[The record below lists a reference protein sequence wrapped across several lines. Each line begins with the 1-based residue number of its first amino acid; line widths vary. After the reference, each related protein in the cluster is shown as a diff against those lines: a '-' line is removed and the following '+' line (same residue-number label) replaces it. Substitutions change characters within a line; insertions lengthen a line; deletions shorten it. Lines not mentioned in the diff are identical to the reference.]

1 MDGYNSTACGDSLFG
16 PSVWTKGCRG
26 GFDFTLSFQESIL
39 SILPSAIFLALAGP
53 RALYLFRSPDKTKRH
68 ATYTPKL
75 VRILFIVSL
84 HLFLAKEN
92 TQITSALYATLQVV
106 LLALVPSAKKLNTRF
121 SLAAAILNLAAAF
134 AILLLAHV
142 EHVKSVRPSFILTA
156 YLFVSLL
163 FDAARLRTEWLMSLN
178 IAYAATLSTST
189 IFKLALLVLET
200 VEKRRILISTEK
212 PISKES
218 TSGPFSR
225 GFFVWLNSL
234 LISGWATV
242 LTNNDLPTIYEKL
255 SSEKLAVR
263 FGKSWKKATSKS
275 KKPSLFL
282 TTVTV
287 LRWELLGIIPPR
299 VGMIALSIS
308 QPFLVSN
315 ALRFL
320 TMPES
325 DSTMNLGY
333 GLIGAFA
340 FVFIGSALLTA
351 WYEHLTFRAGAM
363 VRGGLMT
370 MVYGK
375 IFQLPTDDLG
385 ESSAVTLMGNDVETL
400 IEKLHMLLVESW
412 ANTLTVGIAMYLL
425 AAQLGAVCVAPIVTA
440 IISLLLTGSIGKM
453 MVARQIKYQKATQDR
468 INLTSEVLGSMKP
481 VKMLGLSER
490 FSSLISQKRD
500 EEIKAS
506 KHYRVINVYLN
517 CITNCNIGMT
527 EAITFG
533 AYALAAKFGNGEPF
547 SAAQAITAL
556 SILGVMMDP
565 LSHLLGSIPG
575 SFSVFGCFRRMED
588 FLNLEE
594 RIDRRQVNGR
604 SKNTSRSSAESSQ
617 PFQETIEATPL
628 KTIPVGAD
636 GTRIAIED
644 GNFHWGENAVL
655 QDINTTFPS
664 HKNGSLTMLAGPV
677 GSGKS
682 SLLKAILGETT
693 SSMGNV
699 FLNTSEVAF
708 CDQTPWVMN
717 ATIRSNI
724 VAESKG
730 YDSAWLETVIDAC
743 DLTIDL
749 GRLPEGDLT
758 QVGEQ
763 GVKLSGGQKQRIAIA
778 RALYSRKPV
787 AIFDDVFSGLDKVT
801 EQIIFTR
808 VFGKDGL
815 LRKNGTTIILA
826 THAVNRLPESDFVV
840 VLEKG
845 GRLVEQGTYHELRS
859 GNGYIHDLDIS
870 SHDDHDDQPSA
881 KTKPG
886 EESGKTDNKDAV
898 EDEPIE
904 VPSDRSVFMYYFK
917 ANGIHNMLT
926 QILLI
931 ATAGVI
937 TSFRYVWVTWWGDGK
952 GRDSRDIGYWL
963 SIYTVLSAFEGI
975 LITLAIA
982 MFLLVCA
989 PVSGKLLHSRL
1000 LSAAMGAPLSFLHN
1014 SAAGSLI
1021 NRFSQDLRHVD
1032 IILPMAF
1039 SIFLFEVAAC
1049 FGAAGLAMAAVSW
1062 FAISIPFVI
1071 VVLALIQR
1079 FYVRTSKQLRLLE
1092 IEHKAPLF
1100 SHFLETIDGLATI
1113 RAFGWIQPYTDKA
1126 LSRIDDAQ
1134 KPAYLL
1140 NCIQRWLTLVLD
1152 MVVAFLTVILVVF
1165 AVTLREKIDP
1175 SLLGIALVNMM
1186 RLGTNMKGIIL
1197 NWSLLET
1204 SLGAIA
1210 RIRMFCSSAPNEQ
1223 KSTEDNDPG
1232 ELWPRQGSLEVK
1244 NLDVQ
1249 YEQTN
1254 EPVLRGLSFSIRPG
1268 QKLGLCGRS
1277 GSGKSSFV
1285 QALLRM
1291 AEIVNGQITL
1301 DGQNISTVP
1310 RYLIRQ
1316 RLSCLTQDPFV
1327 FGDTMRT
1334 NLDPCNTA
1342 SDDEIKSALER
1353 VGIWSAIE
1361 AKIGD
1366 NKDPLDEK
1374 MDENFLSHGQRQL
1387 FCLARALLK
1396 RSSLLVLDEPTSSV
1410 DTQTDARMQE
1420 VIRTEF
1426 SDCTIIM
1433 IAHRIDTLLD
1443 FDKVAVLDRGSLVEF
1458 GAPQELL
1465 KDEAGVFAR
1474 LYRANK
1480 GRKTEEQ

>member
-1 MDGYNSTACGDSLFG
+1 MDNYNNYNSTACGDGLFG
-16 PSVWTKGCRG
+16 PSVWTEGCRG

-39 SILPSAIFLALAGP
+39 NIIPSALFLVIAGP
-53 RALYLFRSPDKTKRH
+53 RTFYLLRSPDKTKRH

-75 VRILFIVSL
+75 V
-84 HLFLAKEN
+84 
-92 TQITSALYATLQVV
+92 TSAVYAALQVALV
-106 LLALVPSAKKLNTRF
+106 ALVPSVKQLNTRF
-121 SLAAAILNLAAAF
+121 SLAAAILNLLAAF
-134 AILLLAHV
+134 SILVLAHV
-142 EHVKSVRPSFILTA
+142 EHVKSIRPSFLLTV
-156 YLFVSLL
+156 YLFISLL
-163 FDAARLRTEWLMSLN
+163 FDAARLRTEWLLSIN
-178 IAYAATLSTST
+178 IAYAAILSCST
-189 IFKLALLVLET
+189 AFKLALLVLET
-200 VEKRRILISTEK
+200 IEKRRILISDEK
-212 PISKES
+212 SLSKES

-263 FGKSWKKATSKS
+263 FGKAWRKATSSS

-282 TTVTV
+282 TIVSV

-299 VGMIALSIS
+299 IGMIALSIS
-308 QPFLVSN
+308 QPFLVSS

-325 DSTMNLGY
+325 ESTMNLGY

-340 FVFIGSALLTA
+340 FVFIGAAILTA

-363 VRGGLMT
+363 VRGGLIT
-370 MVYGK
+370 MIYGK
-375 IFQLPTDDLG
+375 MMKLPTDDLN

-400 IEKLHMLLVESW
+400 IEKLHFLLVESW
-412 ANTLTVGIAMYLL
+412 ANSLTVGIAMYML

-440 IISLLLTGSIGKM
+440 IICLFLSGSIGKM
-453 MVARQIKYQKATQDR
+453 MVARQIQYQKATQSR
-468 INLTSEVLGSMKP
+468 INLTSEVLSSMKP

-490 FSSLISQKRD
+490 FKDIVSQRRD
-500 EEIKAS
+500 DEINAG
-506 KHYRVINVYLN
+506 KHYRLIQVWLN
-517 CITNCNIGMT
+517 CITNCNVGMT

-533 AYALAAKFGNGEPF
+533 AYAIAAKLSNGEPF

-565 LSHLLGSIPG
+565 LSSLLGSIPG
-575 SFSVFGCFRRMED
+575 SFSVFGCFKRVEE
-588 FLNLEE
+588 FLKLEE
-594 RIDRRQVNGR
+594 RVDRRQIHGR
-604 SKNTSRSSAESSQ
+604 SKDSFNSLHEHSDGL
-617 PFQETIEATPL
+617 QETLEAMPMRD
-628 KTIPVGAD
+628 IPIGAD
-636 GTRIAIED
+636 GTRILIAD
-644 GNFHWGENAVL
+644 GNFNWGEKAVL
-655 QDINTTFPS
+655 ENINTSFPG
-664 HKNGSLTMLAGPV
+664 HKNGSLTMLVGPV

-693 SSMGNV
+693 SSNGHV
-699 FLNTSEVAF
+699 SLNSSEVAF

-717 ATIRSNI
+717 ATIRANVI
-724 VAESKG
+724 AESRG
-730 YDSAWLETVIDAC
+730 YDSAWFETVVNAC

-778 RALYSRKPV
+778 RAVYSRKPI

-808 VFGKDGL
+808 IFGKGGL
-815 LRKNGTTIILA
+815 LRKNGTTVILA
-826 THAVNRLPESDFVV
+826 THAVNRLSESDFVV

-845 GRLVEQGTYHELRS
+845 GRVVEQGTFSDLRS
-859 GNGYIHDLDIS
+859 GGGYIQNLDIS
-870 SHDDHDDQPSA
+870 SHDENDDQPSTDA
-881 KTKPG
+881 KPTG
-886 EESGKTDNKDAV
+886 ESDQAEVKSQVQEEPV
-898 EDEPIE
+898 EI
-904 VPSDRSVFMYYFK
+904 PSDRSVFLYYFK
-917 ANGIHNMLT
+917 SNGLHNMGL
-926 QILLI
+926 QAFLI
-931 ATAGVI
+931 ASAGVI
-937 TSFRYVWVTWWGDGK
+937 TAFRYVWITWWGDGK
-952 GRDSRDIGYWL
+952 GHPSTDIAYWL
-963 SIYTVLSAFEGI
+963 SIYTVLSAFEGVC
-975 LITLAIA
+975 ITLAIA

-989 PVSGKLLHSRL
+989 PVSGRVLHSRL
-1000 LSAAMGAPLSFLHN
+1000 LQAAISAPLSFLNN
-1014 SAAGSLI
+1014 SEAGSLI

-1032 IILPMAF
+1032 IILPIAS

-1071 VVLALIQR
+1071 AILVAIQR

-1100 SHFLETIDGLATI
+1100 GHFLETINGLATI
-1113 RAFGWIQPYTDKA
+1113 RAFGWTQPYTDKV
-1126 LSRIDDAQ
+1126 LTRIDEAQ
-1134 KPAYLL
+1134 KPSYLL

-1165 AVTLREKIDP
+1165 AVTLREKINP

-1186 RLGTNMKGIIL
+1186 RLGTNMKGIVL
-1197 NWSLLET
+1197 NWSILET
-1204 SLGAIA
+1204 SLGAVA
-1210 RIRMFCSSAPNEQ
+1210 RIRMFCSAAPTEQ
-1223 KSTEDNDPG
+1223 KIGEDSEPG
-1232 ELWPRQGSLEVK
+1232 EHWPRDGGLEVQ
-1244 NLDVQ
+1244 NVDVQ
-1249 YEQTN
+1249 YEHTS
-1254 EPVLRGLSFSIRPG
+1254 EPVLRGLSFNIKPG
-1268 QKLGLCGRS
+1268 EKLGICGRS

-1291 AEIVNGQITL
+1291 AEIVNGQISL
-1301 DGQNISTVP
+1301 DGEDISSMP

-1327 FGDTMRT
+1327 FSDTIRA
-1334 NLDPCNTA
+1334 NLDPCNA
-1342 SDDEIKSALER
+1342 SSDEEIRNALER
-1353 VGIWSAIE
+1353 VGIWSVIQ
-1361 AKIGD
+1361 AKVD
-1366 NKDPLDEK
+1366 DDKDPLDEK

-1396 RSSLLVLDEPTSSV
+1396 KSSLLILDEPTSSV

-1426 SDCTIIM
+1426 SDRTIIM

-1443 FDKVAVLDRGSLVEF
+1443 FDKVAVLDAGSLVEF
-1458 GAPQELL
+1458 GPPQELL
-1465 KDEAGVFAR
+1465 GDEAGAFTR

-1480 GRKTEEQ
+1480 GRKTDI

>member
-1 MDGYNSTACGDSLFG
+1 MDRYNSTACGDSLFG

-53 RALYLFRSPDKTKRH
+53 RAFYLFRSPDKTKRH

-75 VRILFIVSL
+75 V
-84 HLFLAKEN
+84 
-92 TQITSALYATLQVV
+92 V
-106 LLALVPSAKKLNTRF
+106 LLALVPSSKKLNTRF

-178 IAYAATLSTST
+178 TAYAATLSTST

-287 LRWELLGIIPPR
+287 LKWELLGIIPPR

-375 IFQLPTDDLG
+375 IFQLPTDHLG

-565 LSHLLGSIPG
+565 LSRLLGSIPG

-628 KTIPVGAD
+628 KAIPVGAD
-636 GTRIAIED
+636 GTRIVIED
-644 GNFHWGENAVL
+644 GNFHWGEKAVL

-664 HKNGSLTMLAGPV
+664 HKNGSLTMLVGPV
-677 GSGKS
+677 GS
-682 SLLKAILGETT
+682 
-693 SSMGNV
+693 
-699 FLNTSEVAF
+699 
-708 CDQTPWVMN
+708 
-717 ATIRSNI
+717 
-724 VAESKG
+724 
-730 YDSAWLETVIDAC
+730 
-743 DLTIDL
+743 
-749 GRLPEGDLT
+749 
-758 QVGEQ
+758 

-815 LRKNGTTIILA
+815 LRKNGTTVILA

-840 VLEKG
+840 VLERG

-886 EESGKTDNKDAV
+886 EESDKTDNKGAV
-898 EDEPIE
+898 EDEPTE

-931 ATAGVI
+931 ASAGVI

-1000 LSAAMGAPLSFLHN
+1000 LNAAMGAPLSFLHN

-1249 YEQTN
+1249 YQQTT
-1254 EPVLRGLSFSIRPG
+1254 EPVLRGLSFSIGPG

-1301 DGQNISTVP
+1301 DGQDISTVP

-1353 VGIWSAIE
+1353 VGIWSVIE

-1374 MDENFLSHGQRQL
+1374 MDENLLSHGQRQL

-1396 RSSLLVLDEPTSSV
+1396 RSSLLILDEPTSSV

>member
-1 MDGYNSTACGDSLFG
+1 MST
-16 PSVWTKGCRG
+16 
-26 GFDFTLSFQESIL
+26 
-39 SILPSAIFLALAGP
+39 
-53 RALYLFRSPDKTKRH
+53 
-68 ATYTPKL
+68 
-75 VRILFIVSL
+75 
-84 HLFLAKEN
+84 
-92 TQITSALYATLQVV
+92 
-106 LLALVPSAKKLNTRF
+106 
-121 SLAAAILNLAAAF
+121 
-134 AILLLAHV
+134 
-142 EHVKSVRPSFILTA
+142 
-156 YLFVSLL
+156 
-163 FDAARLRTEWLMSLN
+163 
-178 IAYAATLSTST
+178 
-189 IFKLALLVLET
+189 FKLALLALET
-200 VEKRRILISTEK
+200 IEKRKILISGDK
-212 PISKES
+212 PLSKES

-255 SSEKLAVR
+255 SSEKLAVS
-263 FGKSWKKATSKS
+263 FGRAWQKATLRS

-282 TTVTV
+282 TTVKI

-299 VGMIALSIS
+299 LGMIALTIS
-308 QPFLVSN
+308 QPFLISH

-320 TMPES
+320 TMPKSES
-325 DSTMNLGY
+325 VMNLGY

-363 VRGGLMT
+363 VRGGLIT
-370 MVYGK
+370 LIYGK
-375 IFQLPTDDLG
+375 MMKLPTDELN

-412 ANTLTVGIAMYLL
+412 ANSLTVGIAIYML

-440 IISLLLTGSIGKM
+440 IISLILTGAIGKL
-453 MVARQIKYQKATQDR
+453 MVGRQIKYQKATQDR

-490 FSSLISQKRD
+490 FSSMIAQKRD
-500 EEIKAS
+500 EEIKIG
-506 KHYRVINVYLN
+506 KHFRKINVYLN
-517 CITNCNIGMT
+517 CIGNCNASMT

-533 AYALAAKFGNGEPF
+533 AYALAAKFGGGEPF

-565 LSHLLGSIPG
+565 LSRLLGNIPG

-588 FLNLEE
+588 FLKLEE
-594 RIDRRQVNGR
+594 RVDHRKIHGD
-604 SKNTSRSSAESSQ
+604 SKDSPFRSSGESLQ
-617 PFQETIEATPL
+617 PLQEAFESMPMNDIQ
-628 KTIPVGAD
+628 IGVD
-636 GTRIAIED
+636 GTRIFITD
-644 GNFHWGENAVL
+644 GNFNWGEKAVL
-655 QDINTTFPS
+655 SNINTSFPS
-664 HKNGSLTMLAGPV
+664 HKNGSLTMVIGPV

-693 SSMGNV
+693 SSRGNIS
-699 FLNTSEVAF
+699 LNSSEVAF

-717 ATIRSNI
+717 ATIRDNI

-730 YDSAWLETVIDAC
+730 YDSAWFDTVIDAC
-743 DLTIDL
+743 DLSIDL
-749 GRLPEGDLT
+749 GRLPEGDFT
-758 QVGEQ
+758 KVGEQ

-778 RALYSRKPV
+778 RAVYSRKPI

-801 EQIIFTR
+801 EQVIFTR
-808 VFGKDGL
+808 VFGKNGL

-826 THAVNRLPESDFVV
+826 THAVHRLSESDFVIA
-840 VLEKG
+840 LEKG
-845 GRLVEQGTYHELRS
+845 GKLVEQGTFSDLRS
-859 GNGYIHDLDIS
+859 RGGYIQSLDIAY
-870 SHDDHDDQPSA
+870 HAEDNDQPSSDTKATQEQQSTEA
-881 KTKPG
+881 KKQ
-886 EESGKTDNKDAV
+886 EK
-898 EDEPIE
+898 DEPTE

-917 ANGIHNMLT
+917 SNGVHNMTIQMLF
-926 QILLI
+926 IL
-931 ATAGVI
+931 AEGVI
-937 TSFRYVWVTWWGDGK
+937 AAFRYVWITWWGDGK
-952 GRDSRDIGYWL
+952 GRDSTDVGYWL
-963 SIYTVLSAFEGI
+963 SIYTVLSLLEGVF
-975 LITLAIA
+975 ITLAIA
-982 MFLLVCA
+982 
-989 PVSGKLLHSRL
+989 
-1000 LSAAMGAPLSFLHN
+1000 
-1014 SAAGSLI
+1014 
-1021 NRFSQDLRHVD
+1021 FSQDLRHVD
-1032 IILPMAF
+1032 IILPLAL
-1039 SIFLFEVAAC
+1039 SIFLFEIAAC
-1049 FGAAGLAMAAVSW
+1049 FGAAGLAIAAVSW
-1062 FAISIPFVI
+1062 FAISIPFVFA
-1071 VVLALIQR
+1071 VLVLIQR

-1100 SHFLETIDGLATI
+1100 SHFLETISGLATI
-1113 RAFGWIQPYTDKA
+1113 RAFGWTQPYTDRV
-1126 LSRIDDAQ
+1126 LLRIDDAQ
-1134 KPAYLL
+1134 KPSYLL

-1152 MVVAFLTVILVVF
+1152 MVVAFLTIILVVF
-1165 AVTLREKIDP
+1165 AVTLREKINP

-1197 NWSLLET
+1197 NWSTLET

-1210 RIRMFCSSAPNEQ
+1210 RIQMFCSGAPNEQ
-1223 KSTEDNDPG
+1223 KSGEDNEPG
-1232 ELWPRQGSLEVK
+1232 EYWPREGSLEVQ

-1249 YEQTN
+1249 YDRTT
-1254 EPVLRGLSFSIRPG
+1254 EPVLRGLSFSIKPG
-1268 QKLGLCGRS
+1268 EKLGLCGRS

-1291 AEIVNGQITL
+1291 AEIVNGRITL
-1301 DGQNISTVP
+1301 DGEDISVIP
-1310 RYLIRQ
+1310 RSLIRQ

-1327 FGDTMRT
+1327 FSDTIRS
-1334 NLDPCNTA
+1334 NLDPFNES
-1342 SDDEIKSALER
+1342 SDDEIRSALER
-1353 VGIWSAIE
+1353 VGIWSVIQV
-1361 AKIGD
+1361 KTGD
-1366 NKDPLDEK
+1366 DKEPLDQK

-1396 RSSLLVLDEPTSSV
+1396 RSSFLILDEPTSSV

-1465 KDEAGVFAR
+1465 ADEAGAFTR

-1480 GRKTEEQ
+1480 GKSTASL

>member
-16 PSVWTKGCRG
+16 PSIWAEGCRG

-39 SILPSAIFLALAGP
+39 SITPSALFLLIAGP
-53 RALYLFRSPDKTKRH
+53 RAFYLFKNPDKTKRH

-75 VRILFIVSL
+75 V
-84 HLFLAKEN
+84 
-92 TQITSALYATLQVV
+92 TSAIYTALQVV
-106 LLALVPSAKKLNTRF
+106 MVALVPSAKKLNTRF
-121 SLAAAILNLAAAF
+121 SLAAAILNLLAAF
-134 AILLLAHV
+134 AILLLTHV
-142 EHVKSVRPSFILTA
+142 EHVKSVRPSFLLTA
-156 YLFVSLL
+156 YLFISLL
-163 FDAARLRTEWLMSLN
+163 FDAARLRTEWLMLLN
-178 IAYAATLSTST
+178 IAYAATLAVSTA
-189 IFKLALLVLET
+189 FKLALLILET
-200 VEKRRILISTEK
+200 IEKRRILMSREK
-212 PISKES
+212 TLSKES

-263 FGKSWKKATSKS
+263 FRKSWRKATSKS

-287 LRWELLGIIPPR
+287 LRWELLGIVPPR
-299 VGMIALSIS
+299 IGMVALNIS

-325 DSTMNLGY
+325 ESTMNLGY

-363 VRGGLMT
+363 VRGGLIT
-370 MVYGK
+370 MVYSK
-375 IFQLPTDDLG
+375 MMKLPTNDLS

-440 IISLLLTGSIGKM
+440 IISLILTGSIGKM
-453 MVARQIKYQKATQDR
+453 MVSRQIVYQKATQDR

-490 FSSLISQKRD
+490 FKSIISLKRD
-500 EEIKAS
+500 DEIKTG
-506 KHYRVINVYLN
+506 KHFRVVNVYLN
-517 CITNCNIGMT
+517 CITNCNVGMT

-575 SFSVFGCFRRMED
+575 SFSVFGCFKRMED

-594 RIDRRQVNGR
+594 RIDRRQIHGR
-604 SKNTSRSSAESSQ
+604 FKDSLRSSHESSQ
-617 PFQETIEATPL
+617 PLQGTIQLNPM
-628 KTIPVGAD
+628 KDIQVGSD
-636 GTRIAIED
+636 GTRIVIED
-644 GNFHWGENAVL
+644 GNFKWGEKAIL
-655 QDINTTFPS
+655 QDINTSFPG
-664 HKNGSLTMLAGPV
+664 HKNGSLTMPVGPV

-693 SSMGNV
+693 SSNGSV
-699 FLNTSEVAF
+699 SLNSPEVAF

-717 ATIRSNI
+717 ATVRANI
-724 VAESKG
+724 IAESKG
-730 YDSAWLETVIDAC
+730 YDSTWLETVVSAC

-749 GRLPEGDLT
+749 ARLPERDLT

-801 EQIIFTR
+801 EHIIFTR
-808 VFGKDGL
+808 FFGKNGL
-815 LRKNGTTIILA
+815 LRKIGTTVILA

-840 VLEKG
+840 VLDKS
-845 GRLVEQGTYHELRS
+845 GRLIEQGSYHELRS
-859 GNGYIHDLDIS
+859 GGGYIQGLDIS
-870 SHDDHDDQPSA
+870 SHEDHNDQLSTE
-881 KTKPG
+881 TKSS
-886 EESGKTDNKDAV
+886 EESDNAGANDQ
-898 EDEPIE
+898 EQDEPTK

-917 ANGIHNMLT
+917 SNRVHNMLI
-926 QILLI
+926 QAFFI
-931 ATAGVI
+931 ASAGVI

-952 GRDSRDIGYWL
+952 GRNSSDVGYWL
-963 SIYTVLSAFEGI
+963 SIYTILSAFEGI
-975 LITLAIA
+975 FITAAIA

-1000 LSAAMGAPLSFLHN
+1000 LNAAMSAPLSFLNN

-1032 IILPMAF
+1032 IILPIA
-1039 SIFLFEVAAC
+1039 SSVFLFEVAAC

-1071 VVLALIQR
+1071 AVLVLIQR

-1092 IEHKAPLF
+1092 IEFKAPLF

-1113 RAFGWIQPYTDKA
+1113 RAFGWTHAYADKA
-1126 LSRIDDAQ
+1126 LTRIDEAQ
-1134 KPAYLL
+1134 KPSYLL

-1152 MVVAFLTVILVVF
+1152 MVVAFLTIILVVF
-1165 AVTLREKIDP
+1165 AVALRDKIDP

-1186 RLGTNMKGIIL
+1186 RLGANMKGIIL
-1197 NWSLLET
+1197 NWSILET

-1210 RIRMFCSSAPNEQ
+1210 RIRMFCSSAPNEH
-1223 KSTEDNDPG
+1223 KTNEDNQPG
-1232 ELWPRQGSLEVK
+1232 ELWPRQGSVEVK
-1244 NLDVQ
+1244 NVDVQ
-1249 YEQTN
+1249 YEQTT
-1254 EPVLRGLSFSIRPG
+1254 EPVLRGLTFSVKPG
-1268 QKLGLCGRS
+1268 EKFGLCGRS

-1291 AEIVNGQITL
+1291 AEVVNGQIKL
-1301 DGQNISTVP
+1301 DGEDISTVP
-1310 RYLIRQ
+1310 RYVIRQ

-1327 FGDTMRT
+1327 FSDSVRA
-1334 NLDPCNTA
+1334 NLDPLNTA
-1342 SDDEIKSALER
+1342 SDDEIRSALER
-1353 VGIWSAIE
+1353 VGIWSIIK
-1361 AKIGD
+1361 AKISDD
-1366 NKDPLDEK
+1366 NNLLNEK
-1374 MDENFLSHGQRQL
+1374 MDENLLSHVP
-1387 FCLARALLK
+1387 F
-1396 RSSLLVLDEPTSSV
+1396 PNIIYSV
-1410 DTQTDARMQE
+1410 DTETDARMQE
-1420 VIRTEF
+1420 VIHTEF
-1426 SDCTIIM
+1426 SGCTIIM

-1443 FDKVAVLDRGSLVEF
+1443 FDKVGVLDKGSLVEF
-1458 GAPQELL
+1458 GPPQELL
-1465 KDEAGVFAR
+1465 KDETGAFTR

-1480 GRKTEEQ
+1480 GRKTEGQ